1 MNSIQHTV
9 VIATGEPRRLITC
22 HANRG
27 KKYRVEADQ
36 HGNFLTVE
44 VSVAIRQPV
53 ECWRTIWRTDGGKDP
68 STTACCA
75 MRAARTV
82 LDSATK

>member
-27 KKYRVEADQ
+27 KKYRVEVDK

-44 VSVAIRQPV
+44 VIVNIRQDV
-53 ECWRTIWRTDGGKDP
+53 DCWRTIWRTNGGKDP
-68 STTACCA
+68 STKACCA
-75 MRAARTV
+75 MRAARAV
-82 LDSATK
+82 LDSAAK